1 MGNVEI
7 SMLNTNRLLSIM
19 ALFGDNQSNL
29 ARKIGINRSFL
40 SKKIRRLAEF
50 KISEIQ
56 KIKDVYNL
64 SEKDVVDIFFDEH

>member
-1 MGNVEI
+1 
-7 SMLNTNRLLSIM
+7 MLNTNRLLSIM

-29 ARKIGINRSFL
+29 AKKMEINRSFL

-56 KIKDVYNL
+56 KIKDIYKL
-64 SEKDVVDIFFDEH
+64 SEKDVIDIFFDEC